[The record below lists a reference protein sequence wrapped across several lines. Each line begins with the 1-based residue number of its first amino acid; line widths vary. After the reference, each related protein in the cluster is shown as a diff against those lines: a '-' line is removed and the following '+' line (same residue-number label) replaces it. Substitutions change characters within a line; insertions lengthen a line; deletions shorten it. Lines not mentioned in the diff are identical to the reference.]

1 MNYADAKSN
10 CLSKMVQYGFGRL
23 FEPKSKSMNDLV
35 ATEANTV
42 FYDWLYIGFNDIATD
57 MTYVFDSDNSP
68 VLSAFS
74 PKWYGSYGPGGSRDA
89 EDCGIL
95 SAYYLQDNTDIGDW
109 AETDC
114 ESGTRRSICE

>member
-74 PKWYGSYGPGGSRDA
+74 PKWYGSYGPGGNEDSL
-89 EDCGIL
+89 DCGIL
-95 SAYYLQDNTDIGDW
+95 SAAYIEGSLALGDW
-109 AETDC
+109 AESAC
-114 ESGTRRSICE
+114 SANRRSICE

>member
-1 MNYADAKSN
+1 MNYADAKLN
-10 CLSKMVQYGFGRL
+10 CLAKMEQYGFGRL

-35 ATEANTV
+35 ATEFNT
-42 FYDWLYIGFNDIATD
+42 FFGNDWVWIGFNDIATD

-95 SAYYLQDNTDIGDW
+95 SASFSLGDW